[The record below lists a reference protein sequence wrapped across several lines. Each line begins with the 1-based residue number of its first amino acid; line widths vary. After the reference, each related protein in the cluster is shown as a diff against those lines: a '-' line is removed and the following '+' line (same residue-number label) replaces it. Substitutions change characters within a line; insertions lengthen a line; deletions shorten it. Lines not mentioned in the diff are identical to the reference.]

1 MQKIVNIVGIVLS
14 FAVIAAV
21 VVLSL
26 VPSVSVPAAVPFADK
41 GAHFIAYAAI
51 GFAVFLSF
59 FRLDQKNWRSFFLSF
74 AIGIAIGGVI
84 ELLQPQFGRAM
95 EILDFAADAMGS
107 FLGASAGEA
116 CGLGL
121 QKMAKK

>member
-26 VPSVSVPAAVPFADK
+26 VPSVSVPSSIPFADK
-41 GAHFIAYAAI
+41 GAHFIAYSAI
-51 GFAVFLSF
+51 GFTVFLSV
-59 FRLDQKNWRSFFLSF
+59 FRFDRKNWRGFFLSF
-74 AIGIAIGGVI
+74 AIGIAIGGLI

-95 EILDFAADAMGS
+95 EILGFAADAIGS
-107 FLGASAGEA
+107 FLGAAAGEA

-121 QKMAKK
+121 KKMAKK